1 MKSYCVSKCNQQCK
15 ETIEKYQGMECFED
29 LKNSIG
35 ELLINSQKSCC
46 EANQMTCESTSSSNL
61 SSGAIAG
68 IVVGSVVGGLLIIGL
83 IIFIVIKCK
92 SKNKPLQKHKNDSQI
107 PLQNL

>member
-1 MKSYCVSKCNQQCK
+1 LRSYCVSECNEQCK

-35 ELLINSQKSCC
+35 DLLTNSQKSCC
-46 EANQMTCESTSSSNL
+46 ESNQIICESSPNL
-61 SSGAIAG
+61 SGGAIAG
-68 IVVGSVVGGLLIIGL
+68 IVIGSVVGGLLIIGL

-92 SKNKPLQKHKNDSQI
+92 SKKNQSNKLKTDSQVQ
-107 PLQNL
+107 LQSISK